1 MISERDLLTLWEIGL
16 TKPLIER
23 SLLLVSLSHPAHDL
37 SQIAAMPIGERD
49 THLLGIREE
58 MFGAILNNTTN
69 CPQCKQKV
77 EWEMTV
83 DDLKVLPR
91 SVNQLDNSL
100 EYDGNLI
107 KFRLPNSTDLMEV
120 MALGK
125 GTSQEDALLRK
136 CIEPDSLPAPLY
148 HEMPEALKNAL
159 IQKMEACDPQS
170 DITMAISCPECGHI
184 WDMTFDIM
192 SYLWAEIDDWATNLI
207 QDVYLLAKNFG
218 WSENDI
224 LEMGSF
230 RRRLYINMLYA

>member
-1 MISERDLLTLWEIGL
+1 MD
-16 TKPLIER
+16 
-23 SLLLVSLSHPAHDL
+23 
-37 SQIAAMPIGERD
+37 
-49 THLLGIREE
+49 
-58 MFGAILNNTTN
+58 
-69 CPQCKQKV
+69 
-77 EWEMTV
+77 WEMTV
-83 DDLKVLPR
+83 DTLRVLP
-91 SVNQLDNSL
+91 SPDNQLYNSL

-120 MALGK
+120 MALGR

-192 SYLWAEIDDWATNLI
+192 SYLWAEIDDWATNLV

-230 RRRLYINMLYA
+230 RRSLYIKMLYA